1 MGDTL
6 MLNQHTNAGASTPTG
21 NSARSISQRVTTPPC
36 SPLCRSIHQFAESLG
51 NAMDAKDHCTRDHS
65 EQVAVVAYGLALELG
80 ISPTRAGAIHI
91 AGHLHDIGKIGLPD
105 SILSKPGK
113 LDEHEWAEVR
123 RHPVIGAQI
132 VAPVAALNG
141 ASGIAGM
148 ILHHHER
155 WDGRG
160 YPDGL
165 EGENIPAGARVL
177 AVADSLSAMVQDRP
191 YRPGMSMA
199 DALEELWHA
208 AGTQLDPRMVAAFL
222 DMADRAFRP
231 AMPRNAAEAIALL
244 SGLHGPPP
252 DAPDSVYAPH
262 LR

>member
-1 MGDTL
+1 MGYILT
-6 MLNQHTNAGASTPTG
+6 LNQQEPAGAQAPALKTG
-21 NSARSISQRVTTPPC
+21 RTVSQRVITPPC

-51 NAMDAKDHCTRDHS
+51 NAMDAKDHCTKDHS

-80 ISPTRAGAIHI
+80 FSPKRAGAIHI

-165 EGENIPAGARVL
+165 DGRDIPAGARVL

-208 AGTQLDPRMVAAFL
+208 SGTQLDPSMVAAFL

-244 SGLHGPPP
+244 SRLHGAPP
-252 DAPDSVYAPH
+252 DAPDSIYVPH
-262 LR
+262 L